1 MPSPATRS
9 QALERPFVT
18 LRSWTLHACRGTTH
32 CVRCGLRRR
41 RALFTVQDD
50 PIKNGAVQRRTVQ
63 LYERNFQGRRVSLCT
78 LQNGTTTRLEG
89 ARGPAHTARTLH
101 SRVDRRYSSS
111 RPTRVCATSLLNMP
125 VSLSASRRWPPP
137 LRKAAADKGE
147 ERATLDSKTD
157 PPARARARRTPRRA
171 SGGPRAGP
179 SPPRAR
185 SRHPS
190 ARRSP
195 RQCSR

>member
-1 MPSPATRS
+1 MRYKS
-9 QALERPFVT
+9 QGLVVSWYVAL
-18 LRSWTLHACRGTTH
+18 
-32 CVRCGLRRR
+32 CVLRCGLRRR
-41 RALFTVQDD
+41 RALFRTRSRTGRSRV
-50 PIKNGAVQRRTVQ
+50 PRRTVQ

-89 ARGPAHTARTLH
+89 ARGLAHTARTLY
-101 SRVDRRYSSS
+101 SR
-111 RPTRVCATSLLNMP
+111 
-125 VSLSASRRWPPP
+125 SLSTSRRWPPP
-137 LRKAAADKGE
+137 LTKAAADKGE